1 MVTLKELMNKYPTF
15 DEDGSP
21 SSHDPEVNAE
31 LKKPTAES
39 SESPSTTQ
47 SKNRRGRSQT
57 GSKTKA
63 TASTTTQPVGQTLP
77 LSEDGDK
84 TTETLPRSTSGH

>member
-1 MVTLKELMNKYPTF
+1 MATLKELMNKYPTF

-31 LKKPTAES
+31 LKKPTAGS
-39 SESPSTTQ
+39 SESHSTTR
-47 SKNRRGRSQT
+47 SKNLRGRSQT

-63 TASTTTQPVGQTLP
+63 TASTTTHPVKQTLP
-77 LSEDGDK
+77 LSEAGDK
-84 TTETLPRSTSGH
+84 ITETLPRSTNGR